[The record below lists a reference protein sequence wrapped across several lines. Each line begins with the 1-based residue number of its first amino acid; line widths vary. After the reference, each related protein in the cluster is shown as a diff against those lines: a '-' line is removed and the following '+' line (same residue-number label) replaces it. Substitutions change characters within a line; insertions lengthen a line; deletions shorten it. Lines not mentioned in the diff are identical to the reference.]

1 MTDRLDAAKDTVKG
15 KAKEEY
21 GKMTGDEDKQA
32 EGKLDQLK
40 GDVKD
45 GLADL
50 KDKGRDLADKMT
62 GDDKPDKGM

>member
-1 MTDRLDAAKDTVKG
+1 MTDRFDAAKDTVKG

-21 GKMTGDEDKQA
+21 GKVTGDEEKQA

-62 GDDKPDKGM
+62 GDDKPNNGV